1 MDDAVDGG
9 WQTAVG
15 SLLSAVRRRQFIKQ
29 MDILLTHGYF
39 LYEDSHELQVM
50 KPYPTLG
57 LLYVASHLKAKG
69 FDVEVFDST
78 FSSWDAFE
86 QRLRAA
92 RPGLL
97 GIYTNLMTKQTVLRM
112 LRLAKALGVRVALGG
127 PEPPH

>member
-1 MDDAVDGG
+1 
-9 WQTAVG
+9 
-15 SLLSAVRRRQFIKQ
+15 

-92 RPGLL
+92 RPGL
-97 GIYTNLMTKQTVLRM
+97 GKTASLR
-112 LRLAKALGVRVALGG
+112 AVVRRGG
-127 PEPPH
+127 YHNECSDECRDELPDNSGTYDA

>member
-1 MDDAVDGG
+1 
-9 WQTAVG
+9 
-15 SLLSAVRRRQFIKQ
+15 

-57 LLYVASHLKAKG
+57 LLYVASHLRAKG

-86 QRLRAA
+86 QLLRAA
-92 RPGLL
+92 RPGLM

-112 LRLAKALGVRVALGG
+112 LRLAKAAWRRVYWAAGGALSYCTR
-127 PEPPH
+127 